1 MPIEF
6 IGSLV
11 NGSAANFARSGGD
24 DSDYP
29 SWKAP
34 RS

>member
-11 NGSAANFARSGGD
+11 NGSSDLAADPGQKLGLRSAR
-24 DSDYP
+24 
-29 SWKAP
+29 
-34 RS
+34 